1 MLDYCEM
8 LTPETLFVKHA
19 IQTVT
24 PLGASQDREVSE
36 KEEYCNRLAG
46 ALIPFANNKSRV
58 SVCWFTT

>member
-46 ALIPFANNKSRV
+46 ANNKSRV